1 MGRLG
6 SWYWLTPQ
14 EITTNWKN
22 GQQYP
27 HAKCNTSLVH
37 HLLTVCRISV
47 STFLLTDNLLKILRK
62 QSYEKPISWV
72 SIAFPGCNIKKSSCE
87 WSLIYMLSITLISAC
102 GIGQKPKASTRTIY
116 YGKTYNQFILFYLKS
131 GPQVNRTI
139 GQSLQEG
146 LMPVSKCERYI
157 SWPRGHDERDHGG
170 AIPASR
176 LQRFDEFLDLPYLD
190 ILISVP
196 SSVRHLHSHFLP
208 QAPT

>member
-1 MGRLG
+1 MILADN
-6 SWYWLTPQ
+6 Q

-22 GQQYP
+22 DQQDP
-27 HAKCNTSLVH
+27 HAKCKTSSIH

-47 STFLLTDNLLKILRK
+47 STLLLTDNLFKILRK
-62 QSYEKPISWV
+62 QSYEKPIPWV
-72 SIAFPGCNIKKSSCE
+72 SIAFPGCNIQKSSYI
-87 WSLIYMLSITLISAC
+87 WSLTYMLSITLISAC
-102 GIGQKPKASTRTIY
+102 GIRQKPNASTRTIY

-131 GPQVNRTI
+131 GPQMNGTI

-146 LMPVSKCERYI
+146 LLRVCKCERYI

-176 LQRFDEFLDLPYLD
+176 LQAFDELLDLPYLD

-196 SSVRHLHSHFLP
+196 SSVRHLNSHFLP